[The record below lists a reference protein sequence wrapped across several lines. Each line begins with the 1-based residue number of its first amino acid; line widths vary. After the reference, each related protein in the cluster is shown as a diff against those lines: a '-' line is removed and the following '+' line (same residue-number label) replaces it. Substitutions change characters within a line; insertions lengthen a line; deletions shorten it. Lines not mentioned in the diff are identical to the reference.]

1 MKKRIE
7 RQAQRY
13 TAKMVV
19 TNVNGQPV
27 SDAFLLDISA
37 LGAKLESSTPM
48 APRNPV
54 EVVVLLPWAQTEAN
68 FAGVVTWIQPLGAS
82 PGRYLMGIEFYQRF
96 WDIDQLGRAGKI

>member
-1 MKKRIE
+1 MKQRIG

-19 TNVNGQPV
+19 TKINGQPV

-37 LGAKLESSTPM
+37 MGAKLESPAPM
-48 APRNPV
+48 PLRNPI
-54 EVVVLLPWAQTEAN
+54 ELVVLLPWAQTEAN
-68 FAGVVTWIQPLGAS
+68 LAGVVTWIQPSGAS
-82 PGRYLMGIEFYQRF
+82 PRRYLMGIEFYQRF